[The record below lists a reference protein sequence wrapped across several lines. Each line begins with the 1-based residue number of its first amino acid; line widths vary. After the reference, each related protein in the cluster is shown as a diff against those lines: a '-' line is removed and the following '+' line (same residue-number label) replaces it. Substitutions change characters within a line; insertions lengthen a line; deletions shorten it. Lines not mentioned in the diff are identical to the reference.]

1 MLQTENKRTKKGQ
14 TDDMKRSRYI
24 RFYAIAIAVAV
35 LFAAVSFCVSASG
48 SKDSSVD
55 PNALITYGYLQS
67 ILEDLKLE
75 ILAEVAESVQNG
87 EISVPTDTPDDG
99 NITVG
104 SSYTDVTFPSGTVI
118 VLGSD
123 AEAIFRGGDAVIIS
137 VSQSEGNGIFDLSAG
152 KECFSGEMLSFG
164 HIYYKPNTKSRA
176 YILVTGDKAAFTMRG
191 TYETR

>member
-1 MLQTENKRTKKGQ
+1 
-14 TDDMKRSRYI
+14 MKQNRYI
-24 RFYAIAIAVAV
+24 RFYAIALAVAM
-35 LFAAVSFCVSASG
+35 LFAALSFSVSAS
-48 SKDSSVD
+48 KDEASID

-75 ILAEVAESVQNG
+75 ILAELSESIQNNT
-87 EISVPTDTPDDG
+87 SAPSDTPDGGD
-99 NITVG
+99 ITVG
-104 SSYTDVTFPSGTVI
+104 SPYTDVSFPNGTVI

-123 AEAIFRGGDAVIIS
+123 AEAIFRGGDAVVIT
-137 VSQSEGNGIFDLSAG
+137 VSQSEGTGITDLSAG

-164 HIYYKPNTKSRA
+164 HIYYKTDKKSRA

>member
-1 MLQTENKRTKKGQ
+1 
-14 TDDMKRSRYI
+14 MKHNRYT
-24 RFYAIAIAVAV
+24 RFYAIALAIAV
-35 LFAAVSFCVSASG
+35 LFAAVSFCVSATG
-48 SKDSSVD
+48 SDDTSID

-67 ILEDLKLE
+67 VLEDLKLE
-75 ILAEVAESVQNG
+75 ILAELSESIQNG
-87 EISVPTDTPDDG
+87 EMSVPTDTPDGDG
-99 NITVG
+99 TITVG
-104 SSYTDVTFPSGTVI
+104 SPYTDVTFPSGTVI

-123 AEAIFRGGDAVIIS
+123 AEAIFRGGDAVVIS

-152 KECFSGEMLSFG
+152 KECFSGELLSFG

>member
-1 MLQTENKRTKKGQ
+1 
-14 TDDMKRSRYI
+14 MKHSRYT
-24 RFYAIAIAVAV
+24 RFYAVALAVAL
-35 LFAAVSFCVSASG
+35 LFAAFSFGVSATD
-48 SKDSSVD
+48 SKENPID

-67 ILEDLKLE
+67 ILEDLKLD
-75 ILAEVAESVQNG
+75 ILAELSESIQNG
-87 EISVPTDTPDDG
+87 EMSVPTDTPDEGG

-123 AEAIFRGGDAVIIS
+123 AEAIFRGGDAVVIT
-137 VSQSEGNGIFDLSAG
+137 VSQSEGTGITDLSAG

-164 HIYYKPNTKSRA
+164 HIYYKTDKQSRA